1 MSSVPQLVSAVPAAA
16 PKNARVPTM
25 HQLAQL
31 FPEVPKLSVFT
42 DMTLRGFV
50 EPGSGVPERIAGFI
64 QEYAFIVKM
73 VAFLKSRWFMM
84 TLTGPTGCGKTERVL
99 DFFSRLNI
107 PVLHDCATQF
117 TKIWDLVG
125 DMELVNGATT
135 FRPKKLYKA
144 MKYGYPYLLDE
155 GYRLSPAVTSKL
167 HMIRDRGELSIDET
181 GETLKAAPGFKF
193 FMTSNQGGFGDFT
206 GAYSGDSVQDVAF
219 LNGSVILKCGYPA
232 ADIEIDIVDKTLRQY
247 SSAFVADPAVSRD
260 VAEKMVKVANAIRAV
275 YVGNDNA
282 IGTQDRVEIPFSTR
296 TLVMWAEYFVAFRD
310 LDSGVPPVYESLD
323 FCALDRAC
331 DATRITIDG
340 FIQTYFS
347 QARASKPANKP

>member
-1 MSSVPQLVSAVPAAA
+1 MSSVPQLVAAVPAPA

-25 HQLAQL
+25 HSLTQL
-31 FPEVPKLSVFT
+31 FPEVSKLSVLT
-42 DMTLRGFV
+42 NMSLRGFL
-50 EPGSGVPERIAGFI
+50 EPGSGVPERISGFI
-64 QEYAFIVKM
+64 QDYAFIVKM

-84 TLTGPTGCGKTERVL
+84 TLTGPTGCGKSERIL

-107 PVLHDCATQF
+107 PVLHDAATQH

-232 ADIEIDIVDKTLRQY
+232 ADVETDIVDQTLQRL
-247 SSAFVADPAVSRD
+247 SSAFANDRQVSRET
-260 VAEKMVKVANAIRAV
+260 ATKMVAVANAVRAV
-275 YVGNDNA
+275 YVGNDDA
-282 IGTQDRVEIPFSTR
+282 TQGRVEIPFSTR
-296 TLVMWAEYFVAFRD
+296 TLVMWAEFFVAFRD
-310 LDSGVPPVYESLD
+310 LDTGELPVYDSLD
-323 FCALDRAC
+323 FCALDRGC
-331 DATRITIDG
+331 PTTRVTVDG
-340 FIQTYFS
+340 FIQAHFALSRTP
-347 QARASKPANKP
+347 KP